1 MKELFKRFDLQL
13 FAEDPA
19 PDATPP
25 EQNPDEEGAPGG
37 PERKYSDE
45 DVDRII
51 SQKFAEWEKKQQKKA
66 RADAEAQRLANMNAE
81 EKAQHEREQLEAQL
95 RDLLAERDAAEMGKV
110 ARKMFADKGVTGI
123 GDEIVARLIVPG
135 SADQTKEAVEGLYC
149 GLQRRGY
156 SRRAGRNEG
165 QDPQNGRQQR
175 HDKGA
180 DHGN

>member
-51 SQKFAEWEKKQQKKA
+51 SQKFAEWEKKQQKRTFQVKKCVC
-66 RADAEAQRLANMNAE
+66 LP
-81 EKAQHEREQLEAQL
+81 REW
-95 RDLLAERDAAEMGKV
+95 
-110 ARKMFADKGVTGI
+110 
-123 GDEIVARLIVPG
+123 LITAYRTPTKG
-135 SADQTKEAVEGLYC
+135 SALF
-149 GLQRRGY
+149 
-156 SRRAGRNEG
+156 
-165 QDPQNGRQQR
+165 
-175 HDKGA
+175 
-180 DHGN
+180 